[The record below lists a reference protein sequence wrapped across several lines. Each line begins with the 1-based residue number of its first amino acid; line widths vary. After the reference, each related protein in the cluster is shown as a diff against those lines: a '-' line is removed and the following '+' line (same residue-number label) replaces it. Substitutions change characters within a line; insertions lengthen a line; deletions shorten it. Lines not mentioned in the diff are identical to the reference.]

1 MSFKSKYIGD
11 KSFYKMLLGVVL
23 PIIAQNAVTNFVG
36 LLDNLMVGRTGTN
49 PMTGV
54 SVANQVMFVFNI
66 IIFGAVAGA
75 GIYAAQYYGQ
85 GDHDGVKYAFRFKL
99 IICTVVAL
107 AGMVLFA
114 FFRGDLI
121 SLYITDSA
129 VKGCDPVETLRHGS
143 RYLLVM
149 MFGLLP
155 FAWSQSYSGTL
166 RETGETFVPMIAGI
180 SAVVVNLFF
189 NYLLIFGKF
198 GFPELGATGAAVATV
213 ISRYVELAIVVIW
226 THTHTERNK
235 FAAGLYKGLYI
246 PGRITKNIVLKGFPL
261 LMNEALWSLG
271 IAAISQ
277 CYSIRG
283 LDVVGAQNIST
294 TVSNLFNVVFLSLGL
309 AVSIIVGQAL
319 GAGETEKAID
329 LDRKLI
335 FISVAS
341 CVVMGGLLALVSPFF
356 PMLYNTEPEIKALAT
371 RFILCISVGMPFQAY
386 TNACYFTMRS
396 GGKTVLTFIFDSVTI
411 WVVNY
416 TLVFLL
422 AHYAPGV
429 SVVMIML
436 CEQLSNVVKCF
447 VGYILI
453 KKKKWVNN
461 LVAKS

>member
-85 GDHDGVKYAFRFKL
+85 GDHEGVKYAFRFKL
-99 IICTVVAL
+99 IVCTVVAA
-107 AGMVLFA
+107 AGMALFA
-114 FFRGDLI
+114 FFRSDLI

-129 VKGCDPVETLRHGS
+129 VKGCDPAETLKHGS
-143 RYLLVM
+143 DYLFVM

-166 RETGETFVPMIAGI
+166 RETGETLVPMAAGM
-180 SAVVVNLFF
+180 SAVVVNLCF
-189 NYLLIFGKF
+189 NYLLIFGKL
-198 GFPELGATGAAVATV
+198 GFPQMGATGAAVATV

-226 THTHTERNK
+226 THRHTERNK
-235 FAAGLYKGLYI
+235 FAVGVYRSLYI
-246 PGRITKNIVLKGFPL
+246 PGEITRNIVVKGFPL

-294 TVSNLFNVVFLSLGL
+294 TVSNLFNVVFLSMGL
-309 AVSIIVGQAL
+309 AVSIIIGQAL

-341 CVVMGGLLALVSPFF
+341 CAVMGGLLAAVSPLF
-356 PMLYNTEPEIKALAT
+356 PMLYNTEPEIKSLAT
-371 RFILCISVGMPFQAY
+371 KFILCIAAGMPFQAY

-396 GGKTVLTFIFDSVTI
+396 GGKTMITFIFDSVTI

-416 TLVFLL
+416 TLVFTLT
-422 AHYAPGV
+422 HYAPGM
-429 SVVMIML
+429 SVVLIML
-436 CEQLSNVVKCF
+436 CEQLSNIVKCF

-453 KKKKWVNN
+453 KKRKWVNN